1 MRPPSSSS
9 EGAPPAGGSPP
20 RDDQGGLF
28 AGVFARGPV
37 AALVGDHAMLQAMLD
52 AEAALARA
60 SAAAGVIPTA
70 AAEAIAA
77 VCDARHFDAAALGRA
92 AAASGSP
99 VVPLVRALAAELPEP
114 AAGHVHQGATSQ
126 DVLDTAAMLVA
137 HRALGPLL
145 DDLAAAAA
153 ACARLAERH
162 RGTVLAGRT
171 LLQQAVPV
179 TFGLK
184 AAGWLVGLDETRQR
198 LAEVRREGLAV
209 QLGGAAGTLAGFGD
223 RGPQVLAGLAA
234 ELGLAEPTLP
244 WHAVRARPAALAGA
258 LGACAGVL
266 AKVAR
271 DVALLAQNEV
281 AEVREGGGP
290 GRGGSSAMPHKRNP
304 VAAVA
309 VAACAARVPG
319 LVATMLAAMP
329 QEHERAAGGWHAEWE
344 PQRELLRLFGSAA
357 AWGRELLEGLQ
368 VDVDRMRANLDAAG
382 GLPLAE
388 AAVAALAGALGRPAA
403 REAVERASRR
413 AAEERRPLREALL
426 ASPEV
431 AGRLD
436 AADLDRALDP
446 AAQLGAAATLVDRA
460 LAAHHALAGEDPA

>member
-1 MRPPSSSS
+1 MS
-9 EGAPPAGGSPP
+9 EAGEGG
-20 RDDQGGLF
+20 GGLF
-28 AGVFARGPV
+28 GGVFARGPV
-37 AALVGDHAMLQAMLD
+37 AAQVDDRAMLQALLD

-60 SAAAGVIPTA
+60 SADAGVIPAEA
-70 AAEAIAA
+70 AAAIAA
-77 VCDARHFDAAALGRA
+77 CCDAGRFDVDALGRA
-92 AAASGSP
+92 SAAAGNP
-99 VVPLVRALAAELPEP
+99 VVPLVRALAEQLPEE

-126 DVLDTAAMLVA
+126 DVLDTAASLVA
-137 HRALGPLL
+137 RRALGPLL
-145 DDLAAAAA
+145 ADLGAAAG
-153 ACARLAERH
+153 ACAALAEAH

-184 AAGWLVGLDETRQR
+184 AAGWLVGLDETRLR
-198 LAEVRREGLAV
+198 LAEVRRRDLAV

-223 RGPQVLAGLAA
+223 RGLQVLAGFAA
-234 ELGLAEPTLP
+234 ELGLAEPTVP

-266 AKVAR
+266 GKVAR

-281 AEVREGGGP
+281 AEVREGGE

-309 VAACAARVPG
+309 VAACTARVPG

-344 PQRELLRLFGSAA
+344 PQRELLRLVGSAA
-357 AWGRELLEGLQ
+357 SWCRELLEHLE
-368 VDVDRMRANLDAAG
+368 VDPGRMRANLDAAG

-388 AAVAALAGALGRPAA
+388 AAVAALAGPLGRRRA
-403 REAVERASRR
+403 REAVELASRR
-413 AAEERRPLREALL
+413 AVGEGRPLREVLE

-431 AGRLD
+431 AGHLGG
-436 AADLDRALDP
+436 ADLDRALDP
-446 AAQLGAAATLVDRA
+446 AAQLGAAQALVDRA
-460 LAAHHALAGEDPA
+460 LDAHARLDATGEPP

>member
-1 MRPPSSSS
+1 MS
-9 EGAPPAGGSPP
+9 EAGEG
-20 RDDQGGLF
+20 GGLF
-28 AGVFARGPV
+28 GGLFARGPV
-37 AALVGDHAMLQAMLD
+37 AGQVDDRAMLQAMLD

-60 SAAAGVIPTA
+60 SAAAGVIPAA

-77 VCDARHFDAAALGRA
+77 GCDAGRFDVAALGRA
-92 AAASGSP
+92 SAAAGNP
-99 VVPLVRALAAELPEP
+99 VVPLVQALAGQLPEE
-114 AAGHVHQGATSQ
+114 AAGHLHQGATSQ

-145 DDLAAAAA
+145 EDLAAAAG
-153 ACARLAERH
+153 ACARLAEAH
-162 RGTVLAGRT
+162 RGSVLAGRT

-184 AAGWLVGLDETRQR
+184 AAGWLVGLDETRLR
-198 LAEVRREGLAV
+198 LAEVRRRTLAV

-223 RGPQVLAGLAA
+223 RGLDVLAGFAA
-234 ELGLAEPTLP
+234 DLGLAEPTVP

-266 AKVAR
+266 GKVAR

-281 AEVREGGGP
+281 AEVREGGDA

-329 QEHERAAGGWHAEWE
+329 QEHERAVGGWHAEWE
-344 PQRELLRLFGSAA
+344 PQRELLRLVGSAA
-357 AWGRELLEGLQ
+357 SWCRELLEHLE
-368 VDVDRMRANLDAAG
+368 VDAGRMRANLDAAG

-388 AAVAALAGALGRPAA
+388 AAVAALAGPLGRRQA
-403 REAVERASRR
+403 REAVELASRR
-413 AAEERRPLREALL
+413 AAQEGRALRDVLL
-426 ASPEV
+426 ESPAV
-431 AGRLD
+431 AGRLGV
-436 AADLDRALDP
+436 ADLDRALDP
-446 AAQLGAAATLVDRA
+446 AAQLGAAQVLVDRA
-460 LAAHHALAGEDPA
+460 LAAHRTTEEQA

>member
-1 MRPPSSSS
+1 MRPSSSTS
-9 EGAPPAGGSPP
+9 DAAG
-20 RDDQGGLF
+20 GGLF
-28 AGVFARGPV
+28 GGVFARGPV
-37 AALVGDHAMLQAMLD
+37 AAAVDDRAMLQAMLD

-60 SAAAGVIPTA
+60 SAAAGVIPATA
-70 AAEAIAA
+70 AEQIAA
-77 VCDARHFDAAALGRA
+77 CCDASRFDVDALGRA
-92 AAASGSP
+92 SAAAGNP
-99 VVPLVRALAAELPEP
+99 VVPLVRALIEQLPDQ

-126 DVLDTAAMLVA
+126 DVLDTAASLVA
-137 HRALGPLL
+137 WRALGPLL
-145 DDLAAAAA
+145 EDLAAAAG
-153 ACARLAERH
+153 ACARLAEAH

-184 AAGWLVGLDETRQR
+184 AAGWLVGLDETRAR
-198 LAEVRREGLAV
+198 LAEVRRRTLAV

-223 RGPQVLAGLAA
+223 RGLAVLAGFAA
-234 ELGLAEPTLP
+234 ELGLAEPTVP

-258 LGACAGVL
+258 LGAAAGVL
-266 AKVAR
+266 GKVAR

-281 AEVREGGGP
+281 AEVREGGE

-344 PQRELLRLFGSAA
+344 PQRELLRLVGSAA
-357 AWGRELLEGLQ
+357 SWSRELLEHLE
-368 VDVDRMRANLDAAG
+368 VDAGRMRANLEAAG

-388 AAVAALAGALGRPAA
+388 AAAAALAGPLGRRHARELVEAASWRAA
-403 REAVERASRR
+403 RQGLA
-413 AAEERRPLREALL
+413 LREVLL

-431 AGRLD
+431 AAKLD
-436 AADLDRALDP
+436 GADLDRALDP
-446 AAQLGAAATLVDRA
+446 AAQLGAAGALVDRA
-460 LAAHHALAGEDPA
+460 LAAHRTTEEQA

>member
-1 MRPPSSSS
+1 MS
-9 EGAPPAGGSPP
+9 EAGG
-20 RDDQGGLF
+20 GGLF
-28 AGVFARGPV
+28 GGVFARGPV
-37 AALVGDHAMLQAMLD
+37 AAQVDDRAMLRALLD

-60 SAAAGVIPTA
+60 SAAAGVIPA
-70 AAEAIAA
+70 AAAAAIAA
-77 VCDARHFDAAALGRA
+77 CCDAGRFDVDALGHASAAAGN
-92 AAASGSP
+92 P
-99 VVPLVRALAAELPEP
+99 VVPLVRALAEQLPEE
-114 AAGHVHQGATSQ
+114 AAAHVHQGATSQ
-126 DVLDTAAMLVA
+126 DVLDTAASLVA

-145 DDLAAAAA
+145 QDLAAAAG
-153 ACARLAERH
+153 ACAGLAEAH

-184 AAGWLVGLDETRQR
+184 AAGWLVGLDETRRR
-198 LAEVRREGLAV
+198 LAEVRRQDLAV

-223 RGPQVLAGLAA
+223 RGLEVLAGFADD
-234 ELGLAEPTLP
+234 LGLAEPTVP

-266 AKVAR
+266 GKVAR

-281 AEVREGGGP
+281 AEAREGGE

-309 VAACAARVPG
+309 VTACTARVPG

-344 PQRELLRLFGSAA
+344 PQRELLRLVGSAA
-357 AWGRELLEGLQ
+357 SWCRELLEHLE
-368 VDVDRMRANLDAAG
+368 VDPDRMRANLDAAG

-388 AAVAALAGALGRPAA
+388 AAAAALAGPLGRRRA
-403 REAVERASRR
+403 REAVETASRR
-413 AAEERRPLREALL
+413 AADEGRPLREVLL

-436 AADLDRALDP
+436 GADLDRALDP
-446 AAQLGAAATLVDRA
+446 ATQLGAAGALIDRA
-460 LAAHHALAGEDPA
+460 LAAHRTTEEQP

>member
-1 MRPPSSSS
+1 MRPSSSTS
-9 EGAPPAGGSPP
+9 DAAG
-20 RDDQGGLF
+20 GGLF
-28 AGVFARGPV
+28 GGVFARGPV
-37 AALVGDHAMLQAMLD
+37 AGQVDDRAMLQAMLD

-60 SAAAGVIPTA
+60 SAAAGVIPAA
-70 AAEAIAA
+70 AAEQIAA
-77 VCDARHFDAAALGRA
+77 CCDAGRFDVDALGRA
-92 AAASGSP
+92 SAAAGNP
-99 VVPLVRALAAELPEP
+99 VVPLVRALAEQLPEE

-126 DVLDTAAMLVA
+126 DVLDTAASLVA
-137 HRALGPLL
+137 WRALGPLL
-145 DDLAAAAA
+145 EDLAAAAG
-153 ACARLAERH
+153 ACARLAEAH

-184 AAGWLVGLDETRQR
+184 AAGWLVGLDETRLR
-198 LAEVRREGLAV
+198 LAEVRRRTLAV

-223 RGPQVLAGLAA
+223 RGLEVLAGFAA
-234 ELGLAEPTLP
+234 ELGLAEPTVP

-258 LGACAGVL
+258 LGAGAGVL
-266 AKVAR
+266 GKLAR
-271 DVALLAQNEV
+271 DVVLLAQNEV
-281 AEVREGGGP
+281 AEVREGGE

-344 PQRELLRLFGSAA
+344 PQRELLRLVGAA
-357 AWGRELLEGLQ
+357 ASWSRELLEHLE
-368 VDVDRMRANLDAAG
+368 VDADRMRANLEAAG

-388 AAVAALAGALGRPAA
+388 AAAAALAGPLGRRHA
-403 REAVERASRR
+403 REVVAAASRR
-413 AAEERRPLREALL
+413 AAEDGRALREVLL

-431 AGRLD
+431 AGGLD
-436 AADLDRALDP
+436 GADLDQALDP
-446 AAQLGAAATLVDRA
+446 AAQLGAAGLLVDRA
-460 LAAHHALAGEDPA
+460 LAAHRTTEEQA

>member
-1 MRPPSSSS
+1 MRPSSSTS
-9 EGAPPAGGSPP
+9 DA
-20 RDDQGGLF
+20 DGGLF
-28 AGVFARGPV
+28 GGVFARGPV
-37 AALVGDHAMLQAMLD
+37 AGLVGDHAMLQAMLD

-60 SAAAGVIPTA
+60 SAAAGVIPAA

-77 VCDARHFDAAALGRA
+77 RCDAGRFDAAALGRA
-92 AAASGSP
+92 AAAAGNP
-99 VVPLVRALAAELPEP
+99 VVPLVRALSEQLPEE

-145 DDLAAAAA
+145 EDLAAAAA
-153 ACARLAERH
+153 ACARLAGAH

-184 AAGWLVGLDETRQR
+184 AAGWLVGLDETRLR
-198 LAEVRREGLAV
+198 LAEVRRRVLAV

-223 RGPQVLAGLAA
+223 HGLAVLAAFAA
-234 ELGLAEPTLP
+234 ELGLAEPTVP

-266 AKVAR
+266 GKVAR

-309 VAACAARVPG
+309 TAACAARVPG

-329 QEHERAAGGWHAEWE
+329 QEHERGAGGWHAEWE
-344 PQRELLRLFGSAA
+344 PQRELLRLVGSAA
-357 AWGRELLEGLQ
+357 SWGRELLQDLE
-368 VDVDRMRANLDAAG
+368 VDAGRMRANLDAAG

-388 AAVAALAGALGRPAA
+388 AVVAALAGALGRPAA
-403 REAVERASRR
+403 REAVALASRQ
-413 AAEERRPLREALL
+413 AAEAGRPLREVLL
-426 ASPEV
+426 ETPQV
-431 AGRLD
+431 ADHLD

-446 AAQLGAAATLVDRA
+446 AAHLGAAGDLVDRA
-460 LAAHHALAGEDPA
+460 LAAHHATEEQP

>member
-1 MRPPSSSS
+1 MRPPSSTS
-9 EGAPPAGGSPP
+9 EVPGP
-20 RDDQGGLF
+20 RGEDGGLF
-28 AGVFARGPV
+28 GGVFARGPV
-37 AALVGDHAMLQAMLD
+37 AAQVGDQAMLQAMLD

-60 SAAAGVIPTA
+60 SAAAGVIPAA

-77 VCDARHFDAAALGRA
+77 CCDARRFDAAALGRA
-92 AAASGSP
+92 AAGAGNP
-99 VVPLVRALAAELPEP
+99 VVPLVRALAEQLPEE
-114 AAGHVHQGATSQ
+114 AAAHVHQGATSQ

-145 DDLAAAAA
+145 GDLAAAAA
-153 ACARLAERH
+153 ACARLAETH

-184 AAGWLVGLDETRQR
+184 AAGWLVGLDETRLR
-198 LAEVRREGLAV
+198 LAEVRRRVLSV

-223 RGPQVLAGLAA
+223 RGLEVLAGFAG
-234 ELGLAEPTLP
+234 ELGLAEPTVP

-266 AKVAR
+266 GKVAR
-271 DVALLAQNEV
+271 DVVLLAQNEV

-309 VAACAARVPG
+309 IAACATRVPG

-344 PQRELLRLFGSAA
+344 PQRELLRLVGSAA
-357 AWGRELLEGLQ
+357 SWSRELLQELE
-368 VDVDRMRANLDAAG
+368 VDAGRMRANLDAAG

-388 AAVAALAGALGRPAA
+388 AAVAALAGALGRPGA
-403 REAVERASRR
+403 REAVELASRT
-413 AAEERRPLREALL
+413 AAEAGRPLRDVLLEA
-426 ASPEV
+426 PQV
-431 AGRLD
+431 ADHLD
-436 AADLDRALDP
+436 GAALDRALDP
-446 AAQLGAAATLVDRA
+446 AAHLGAASDLVDRA
-460 LAAHHALAGEDPA
+460 LAAHRTTKEQA

>member
-1 MRPPSSSS
+1 
-9 EGAPPAGGSPP
+9 
-20 RDDQGGLF
+20 
-28 AGVFARGPV
+28 
-37 AALVGDHAMLQAMLD
+37 MLQALLD

-60 SAAAGVIPTA
+60 SAAAGVIPA
-70 AAEAIAA
+70 AAAAAIAA
-77 VCDARHFDAAALGRA
+77 CCDAGRFDVDALGRA
-92 AAASGSP
+92 SAAAGNP
-99 VVPLVRALAAELPEP
+99 VVPLVRALAEQLPEE

-126 DVLDTAAMLVA
+126 DVLDTAAALVA

-145 DDLAAAAA
+145 RDLAAAAA
-153 ACARLAERH
+153 ACAALAEAH

-184 AAGWLVGLDETRQR
+184 AASWLVGLDETRVR
-198 LAEVRREGLAV
+198 LAEVRRRELAV

-223 RGPQVLAGLAA
+223 RGLRVLAGFAA
-234 ELGLAEPTLP
+234 DLGLAEPTVP

-266 AKVAR
+266 GKVAR

-281 AEVREGGGP
+281 AEVREGGE

-309 VAACAARVPG
+309 VAACTARVPG

-344 PQRELLRLFGSAA
+344 PQRELLRLVGSAA
-357 AWGRELLEGLQ
+357 SWCRELLEHLE
-368 VDVDRMRANLDAAG
+368 VDPGRMRANLDAAG
-382 GLPLAE
+382 GLPLA
-388 AAVAALAGALGRPAA
+388 AAAAAALAGPLGRRRA
-403 REAVERASRR
+403 REAVELASRR
-413 AAEERRPLREALL
+413 AAEEGRPLREVLL

-431 AGRLD
+431 AGRLGGD
-436 AADLDRALDP
+436 DLDRALDP
-446 AAQLGAAATLVDRA
+446 AAQLGAAGALVDRA
-460 LAAHHALAGEDPA
+460 LAAHRTTEEQA

>member
-1 MRPPSSSS
+1 MS
-9 EGAPPAGGSPP
+9 EAGAPRAGAAGEGG
-20 RDDQGGLF
+20 GGLF
-28 AGVFARGPV
+28 GGVFARGPV
-37 AALVGDHAMLQAMLD
+37 AAQVDDRAMLQALLD

-60 SAAAGVIPTA
+60 SAGAGVIPAGA
-70 AAEAIAA
+70 AAAIAA
-77 VCDARHFDAAALGRA
+77 RCDAGRFDVDALGRA
-92 AAASGSP
+92 SAAAGNP
-99 VVPLVRALAAELPEP
+99 VVPLVRALAEQLPEE

-126 DVLDTAAMLVA
+126 DVLDTAATLVA

-145 DDLAAAAA
+145 ADLGAAAG
-153 ACARLAERH
+153 ACAALAEAH

-184 AAGWLVGLDETRQR
+184 AAGWLVGLDETRLR
-198 LAEVRREGLAV
+198 LAEVRRRDLAV

-223 RGPQVLAGLAA
+223 RGLEVLAGFAA
-234 ELGLAEPTLP
+234 ELGLAEPTVP

-266 AKVAR
+266 GKVAR

-281 AEVREGGGP
+281 AEVREGGE

-309 VAACAARVPG
+309 VAACTARVPG

-344 PQRELLRLFGSAA
+344 PQRELLRLVGSAA
-357 AWGRELLEGLQ
+357 CWCRELLEHLE
-368 VDVDRMRANLDAAG
+368 VDPDRMRANLDAAG

-388 AAVAALAGALGRPAA
+388 AAVAALAGPLGRRRA
-403 REAVERASRR
+403 REAVELASRR
-413 AAEERRPLREALL
+413 AAEEGRPLREALL

-436 AADLDRALDP
+436 GAGLDRALDP
-446 AAQLGAAATLVDRA
+446 AAQLGAAGALVDRA
-460 LAAHHALAGEDPA
+460 LAAHARLLATGEPA

>member
-1 MRPPSSSS
+1 MS
-9 EGAPPAGGSPP
+9 EAGEGS
-20 RDDQGGLF
+20 GLF
-28 AGVFARGPV
+28 GGVFARGPV
-37 AALVGDHAMLQAMLD
+37 AAQVDDRAMLQAMLD

-60 SAAAGVIPTA
+60 SAGAGVIPA
-70 AAEAIAA
+70 AAAAAIAA
-77 VCDARHFDAAALGRA
+77 CCDASRFDVAALGRA
-92 AAASGSP
+92 SAAAGNP
-99 VVPLVRALAAELPEP
+99 VVPLVRALAEQLPEE

-126 DVLDTAAMLVA
+126 DVLDTAASLVA
-137 HRALGPLL
+137 RRALGPLL
-145 DDLAAAAA
+145 EDLAAAAG
-153 ACARLAERH
+153 ACAGLAEAH

-184 AAGWLVGLDETRQR
+184 AAGWLVGLDETRLR
-198 LAEVRREGLAV
+198 LAEVRRRVLAV

-223 RGPQVLAGLAA
+223 RGLEVLAGFAA
-234 ELGLAEPTLP
+234 DLGLAEPTVP
-244 WHAVRARPAALAGA
+244 WHAVRARPAALVGA

-266 AKVAR
+266 GKVAR

-281 AEVREGGGP
+281 AEVREGGGA

-344 PQRELLRLFGSAA
+344 PQRELLRLVGSAA
-357 AWGRELLEGLQ
+357 SWCRELLEHLE
-368 VDVDRMRANLDAAG
+368 VDASRMRANLDAAG

-388 AAVAALAGALGRPAA
+388 AAVAALAGPLGRRRA
-403 REAVERASRR
+403 REAVELASRR
-413 AAEERRPLREALL
+413 AAEEGRALREVLL

-431 AGRLD
+431 AGRLSG
-436 AADLDRALDP
+436 ADLDRALDP
-446 AAQLGAAATLVDRA
+446 AAQLGAAGALVDRA
-460 LAAHHALAGEDPA
+460 LAAHRTIEEHT

>member
-1 MRPPSSSS
+1 MRPSSSTS
-9 EGAPPAGGSPP
+9 DAAG
-20 RDDQGGLF
+20 GGLF
-28 AGVFARGPV
+28 GGVFARGPV
-37 AALVGDHAMLQAMLD
+37 AAQVDDRAMLQAMLD

-60 SAAAGVIPTA
+60 SAAAGVIPAA
-70 AAEAIAA
+70 AAEQIAA
-77 VCDARHFDAAALGRA
+77 CCDAGRFDVDALGRA
-92 AAASGSP
+92 SAAAGNP
-99 VVPLVRALAAELPEP
+99 VVPLVRALAEQVPEE

-126 DVLDTAAMLVA
+126 DVLDTAASLVA
-137 HRALGPLL
+137 WRALGPLL
-145 DDLAAAAA
+145 EDLVAAAG
-153 ACARLAERH
+153 ACARLAEAH

-184 AAGWLVGLDETRQR
+184 AAGWLVGLDETRLR
-198 LAEVRREGLAV
+198 LAEVRRRTLAV

-223 RGPQVLAGLAA
+223 RGLAVLAGFAA
-234 ELGLAEPTLP
+234 ELGLAEPTVP

-258 LGACAGVL
+258 LGAGAGVL
-266 AKVAR
+266 GKVAR
-271 DVALLAQNEV
+271 DVVLLAQNEV
-281 AEVREGGGP
+281 AEVREGGE

-344 PQRELLRLFGSAA
+344 PQRELLRLVGAA
-357 AWGRELLEGLQ
+357 ASWSRELLEHLE
-368 VDVDRMRANLDAAG
+368 VDADRMRANLDAAG

-388 AAVAALAGALGRPAA
+388 AAAAALAGPLGRRHA
-403 REAVERASRR
+403 REVVEAASRR
-413 AAEERRPLREALL
+413 AAEDGRALREVLL

-431 AGRLD
+431 AGGLD
-436 AADLDRALDP
+436 GADLDKALDP
-446 AAQLGAAATLVDRA
+446 AAQLGAADALVDRA
-460 LAAHHALAGEDPA
+460 LAAHRTTEEQA

>member
-1 MRPPSSSS
+1 MRPSSSTS
-9 EGAPPAGGSPP
+9 DAAGG
-20 RDDQGGLF
+20 GGLF
-28 AGVFARGPV
+28 GGVFARGPV
-37 AALVGDHAMLQAMLD
+37 AAQVDDHAMLQAMLD

-60 SAAAGVIPTA
+60 SAAAGVIPAA
-70 AAEAIAA
+70 AAEQIAA
-77 VCDARHFDAAALGRA
+77 CCDAGRFDVDALGRA
-92 AAASGSP
+92 SAAAGNP
-99 VVPLVRALAAELPEP
+99 VVPLVRALAEQLPEE

-126 DVLDTAAMLVA
+126 DVLDTAASLVA
-137 HRALGPLL
+137 WRALGPLL
-145 DDLAAAAA
+145 EDLAAAAG
-153 ACARLAERH
+153 ACARLAEAH

-184 AAGWLVGLDETRQR
+184 AAGWLVGLDETRLR
-198 LAEVRREGLAV
+198 LAEVRRRTLAV

-223 RGPQVLAGLAA
+223 RGLEVLAGFAA
-234 ELGLAEPTLP
+234 ELGLAEPTVP

-258 LGACAGVL
+258 LGAGAGVL
-266 AKVAR
+266 GKLAR
-271 DVALLAQNEV
+271 DVVLLAQNEV
-281 AEVREGGGP
+281 AEVREGGE

-344 PQRELLRLFGSAA
+344 PQRELLRLVGAA
-357 AWGRELLEGLQ
+357 ASWSRELLEHLE
-368 VDVDRMRANLDAAG
+368 VDADRMRANLEAAG

-388 AAVAALAGALGRPAA
+388 AAAAALAGPLGRRHA
-403 REAVERASRR
+403 REVVAAASRR
-413 AAEERRPLREALL
+413 AAEDGRALREVLL

-431 AGRLD
+431 AGGLD
-436 AADLDRALDP
+436 GADLDQALDP
-446 AAQLGAAATLVDRA
+446 AAQLGAAGLLVDRA
-460 LAAHHALAGEDPA
+460 LAAHRTTEEQA

>member
-1 MRPPSSSS
+1 MS
-9 EGAPPAGGSPP
+9 EAGGG
-20 RDDQGGLF
+20 GGLF
-28 AGVFARGPV
+28 GGVFARGPV
-37 AALVGDHAMLQAMLD
+37 AGQVDDRAMLQAMLD

-60 SAAAGVIPTA
+60 SAGAGVIPA
-70 AAEAIAA
+70 AAAAAIAA
-77 VCDARHFDAAALGRA
+77 CCDAGRFDLAALGRA
-92 AAASGSP
+92 SAAAGNP
-99 VVPLVRALAAELPEP
+99 VVPLVRALAEQLPED

-126 DVLDTAAMLVA
+126 DVLDTAAALVA

-145 DDLAAAAA
+145 RDLAAAAG
-153 ACARLAERH
+153 ACAGLAEAH

-184 AAGWLVGLDETRQR
+184 AAGWLVGLDETRLR
-198 LAEVRREGLAV
+198 LAEVRRRVLAV

-223 RGPQVLAGLAA
+223 RGLEVLAGFAA
-234 ELGLAEPTLP
+234 DLSLAEPTVP

-266 AKVAR
+266 GKVAR

-281 AEVREGGGP
+281 AEVREGGGA

-309 VAACAARVPG
+309 VAACTARVPG

-344 PQRELLRLFGSAA
+344 PQRELLRLVGSAA
-357 AWGRELLEGLQ
+357 SWCRELLEHLE
-368 VDVDRMRANLDAAG
+368 VDAGRMRANLDAAG

-388 AAVAALAGALGRPAA
+388 AAVAALAGPLGRRRA
-403 REAVERASRR
+403 REAVELASRR
-413 AAEERRPLREALL
+413 AAEEGRTLREVLL

-431 AGRLD
+431 AGRLA

-446 AAQLGAAATLVDRA
+446 AAQLGAAGALVDRA
-460 LAAHHALAGEDPA
+460 LAAHRTTEEQA

>member
-1 MRPPSSSS
+1 MS
-9 EGAPPAGGSPP
+9 EAGAGAPQAGAAGG
-20 RDDQGGLF
+20 GGLF
-28 AGVFARGPV
+28 GGVFARGPV
-37 AALVGDHAMLQAMLD
+37 AAQVDDRAMLQALLD

-60 SAAAGVIPTA
+60 SANAGVIPAGSA
-70 AAEAIAA
+70 AAIAA
-77 VCDARHFDAAALGRA
+77 RCDAGRFDVDALGRA
-92 AAASGSP
+92 SAAAGNP
-99 VVPLVRALAAELPEP
+99 VVPLVRALAEQLPEE

-126 DVLDTAAMLVA
+126 DVLDTAATLVA

-145 DDLAAAAA
+145 ADLGAAAG
-153 ACARLAERH
+153 ACAALAEAH

-184 AAGWLVGLDETRQR
+184 AAGWLVGLDETRLR
-198 LAEVRREGLAV
+198 LAAVRRRDLAV

-223 RGPQVLAGLAA
+223 RGLQVLAGFAA
-234 ELGLAEPTLP
+234 ELGLAEPTVP

-266 AKVAR
+266 GKVAR

-281 AEVREGGGP
+281 AEVREGGE

-309 VAACAARVPG
+309 VAACTARVPG

-344 PQRELLRLFGSAA
+344 PQRELLRLVGSAA
-357 AWGRELLEGLQ
+357 CWCRELLEHLE
-368 VDVDRMRANLDAAG
+368 VDPHRMRANLDAAG

-388 AAVAALAGALGRPAA
+388 AAVAALAGPLGRRRA
-403 REAVERASRR
+403 REAVELASRN
-413 AAEERRPLREALL
+413 AAEEGRPLREALL
-426 ASPEV
+426 AAPEV

-436 AADLDRALDP
+436 GADLDRALDP
-446 AAQLGAAATLVDRA
+446 AAQLGAAGALVDRA
-460 LAAHHALAGEDPA
+460 LAAHRTTEEQA

>member
-1 MRPPSSSS
+1 MRPSSSTS
-9 EGAPPAGGSPP
+9 ETAG
-20 RDDQGGLF
+20 GGLF

-37 AALVGDHAMLQAMLD
+37 ATRVDDRAMLQAMLD

-60 SAAAGVIPTA
+60 SAAAGVIPAA

-77 VCDARHFDAAALGRA
+77 RCDAGRFDVDALGRA
-92 AAASGSP
+92 SAAAGNP
-99 VVPLVRALAAELPEP
+99 VVPLVRALAEQLPED
-114 AAGHVHQGATSQ
+114 AAGRVHQGATSQ
-126 DVLDTAAMLVA
+126 DVLDTAASLVA
-137 HRALGPLL
+137 WRALGPLL
-145 DDLAAAAA
+145 EDLAAAAG
-153 ACARLAERH
+153 ACAGLAETH

-184 AAGWLVGLDETRQR
+184 AAGWLVGLDETRLR
-198 LAEVRREGLAV
+198 LAEVRRRTLAV

-223 RGPQVLAGLAA
+223 RGLEVLAGFAA
-234 ELGLAEPTLP
+234 ELGLAEPTVP

-266 AKVAR
+266 GKVAR

-281 AEVREGGGP
+281 AEVREGGER
-290 GRGGSSAMPHKRNP
+290 RGGSSTMPHKRNP

-309 VAACAARVPG
+309 VAACAARAPG
-319 LVATMLAAMP
+319 LVATLLAAMP

-344 PQRELLRLFGSAA
+344 PQRELLRLVGSAA
-357 AWGRELLEGLQ
+357 SWGRDLLEHLE
-368 VDVDRMRANLDAAG
+368 VDAGRMRANLEAAG

-388 AAVAALAGALGRPAA
+388 AAAAALAGPLGRRHA
-403 REAVERASRR
+403 REVVEAASRR
-413 AAEERRPLREALL
+413 AAEDGRALREVLL

-431 AGRLD
+431 AGGLD
-436 AADLDRALDP
+436 VADLDRALDP
-446 AAQLGAAATLVDRA
+446 AAQLGAAGALVDRA
-460 LAAHHALAGEDPA
+460 LAAHRTTEEQA

>member
-1 MRPPSSSS
+1 MS
-9 EGAPPAGGSPP
+9 EPGSGAG
-20 RDDQGGLF
+20 GGLF
-28 AGVFARGPV
+28 GGVFARGPV
-37 AALVGDHAMLQAMLD
+37 AAQVDDRAMLRALLD

-60 SAAAGVIPTA
+60 SASAGVISA
-70 AAEAIAA
+70 AAAA
-77 VCDARHFDAAALGRA
+77 ASAACCDAGRFDVDALGRA
-92 AAASGSP
+92 SAAAGNP
-99 VVPLVRALAAELPEP
+99 VVPLVRALAEQLPEE

-126 DVLDTAAMLVA
+126 DVLDTAATLVA
-137 HRALGPLL
+137 HRALEPLL
-145 DDLAAAAA
+145 QDLGAAAG
-153 ACARLAERH
+153 ACAALAEAH

-184 AAGWLVGLDETRQR
+184 AAGWLVGLDETRLR
-198 LAEVRREGLAV
+198 LAEVRRRDLAV

-223 RGPQVLAGLAA
+223 RGLQVLAGFAA
-234 ELGLAEPTLP
+234 ELGLAEPTVP

-266 AKVAR
+266 GKVAR

-281 AEVREGGGP
+281 AEVREGGE

-309 VAACAARVPG
+309 VAACTARVPG

-344 PQRELLRLFGSAA
+344 PQRELLRLVGSAA
-357 AWGRELLEGLQ
+357 SWCRELLEHLE
-368 VDVDRMRANLDAAG
+368 VDPGRMRANLDAAG

-388 AAVAALAGALGRPAA
+388 AAVAALAGPLGRRRA
-403 REAVERASRR
+403 REAVELASRR
-413 AAEERRPLREALL
+413 AVGEGRPLREVLE

-431 AGRLD
+431 AGHLGG
-436 AADLDRALDP
+436 ADLDRALDP
-446 AAQLGAAATLVDRA
+446 AAQLGAAQALVDRA
-460 LAAHHALAGEDPA
+460 LDAHARLDATGEPP

>member
-1 MRPPSSSS
+1 MRPSSSTS
-9 EGAPPAGGSPP
+9 DAAGG
-20 RDDQGGLF
+20 GGLF
-28 AGVFARGPV
+28 GGVFARGPV
-37 AALVGDHAMLQAMLD
+37 AAQVDDRAMLQALLD

-60 SAAAGVIPTA
+60 SAAAGVIPA
-70 AAEAIAA
+70 AAAAAIAGC
-77 VCDARHFDAAALGRA
+77 CDPGRFDVDALGRA
-92 AAASGSP
+92 SAAAGNP
-99 VVPLVRALAAELPEP
+99 VVPLVRALAEQLPEE
-114 AAGHVHQGATSQ
+114 AAAHVHQGATSQ
-126 DVLDTAAMLVA
+126 DVLDTAASLVA
-137 HRALGPLL
+137 WRALGPLL
-145 DDLAAAAA
+145 EDLAAAAG
-153 ACARLAERH
+153 ACARLAEAH

-184 AAGWLVGLDETRQR
+184 AAGWLVGLDETRLR
-198 LAEVRREGLAV
+198 LAEVRRRTLAV

-223 RGPQVLAGLAA
+223 RGLAVLAGFAA
-234 ELGLAEPTLP
+234 ELGLAEPTVP

-266 AKVAR
+266 GKVAR

-281 AEVREGGGP
+281 AEVREGGE

-319 LVATMLAAMP
+319 LVATMLAVMP

-344 PQRELLRLFGSAA
+344 PQRELLWLVGAA
-357 AWGRELLEGLQ
+357 ASWGRELLEHLE
-368 VDVDRMRANLDAAG
+368 VDADRMRANLEAAG

-388 AAVAALAGALGRPAA
+388 AAAAALAGPLGRRHA
-403 REAVERASRR
+403 REVVEAASRR
-413 AAEERRPLREALL
+413 AAEDGRALREVLL

-431 AGRLD
+431 AGGLD
-436 AADLDRALDP
+436 GADLDKALDP
-446 AAQLGAAATLVDRA
+446 AAQLGAAGALVDRA
-460 LAAHHALAGEDPA
+460 LAAHRTTEEQA